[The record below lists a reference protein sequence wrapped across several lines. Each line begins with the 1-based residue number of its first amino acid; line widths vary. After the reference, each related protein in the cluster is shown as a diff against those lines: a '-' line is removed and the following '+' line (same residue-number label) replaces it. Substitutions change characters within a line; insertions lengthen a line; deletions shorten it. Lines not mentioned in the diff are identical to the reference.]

1 MQRKGESNMGIWDD
15 IKKGLKGSDEYRAGK
30 AKKKASKKAKT
41 IAKASKKRDK
51 AKKSG
56 KVGKQ
61 KRAQNKI
68 NKASGSDK
76 KHTKKTIKDANAK
89 DKSWSKATKA
99 AKKSGGPGI
108 STLVKARGMHKKGSN
123 EYNQIQNKINE
134 HYGSTKVHKVT
145 KKKVAGKVK
154 DKRPIVVTAKTDA
167 RPSMDDKELLRKD
180 PKPVEKKVEVKTP
193 KGDTLTQEEKDA
205 GWTRGTKKPKVDA
218 KSEYQKGVDEAKK
231 ITEDARKA
239 LAATQKKE
247 MGGMVDRPQYGSGG
261 KVEGGGLFNFPT
273 SHSRKK

>member
-1 MQRKGESNMGIWDD
+1 MGIWDD

-68 NKASGSDK
+68 NKASGSK
-76 KHTKKTIKDANAK
+76 VKHTKASIKKANEA

-99 AKKSGGPGI
+99 AKKSAGPSI

-134 HYGSTKVHKVT
+134 HYGSKVKHKVSKAP
-145 KKKVAGKVK
+145 KKSSGVGRLDRDKVAGKVK
-154 DKRPIVVTAKTDA
+154 DKRPIVVTVKKDA
-167 RPSMDDKELLRKD
+167 RPKK
-180 PKPVEKKVEVKTP
+180 EKKPTVHKTHTP
-193 KGDTLTQEEKDA
+193 SEEKSYV
-205 GWTRGTKKPKVDA
+205 KPK
-218 KSEYQKGVDEAKK
+218 AKK
-231 ITEDARKA
+231 QSSVAGPDYKKNPELIAGPE
-239 LAATQKKE
+239 KKE
-247 MGGMVDRPQYGSGG
+247 GGGMIDRPQYGSGG

-273 SHSRKK
+273 RDSRKK